1 MGVRRA
7 VDLAQGEME
16 KAGSN
21 PVFSMGPLIHNPRVL
36 NDFEKRGLAIL
47 DEGDLP
53 ASLSGAAV
61 IIRAHGISPQLETE
75 LKHRGARI
83 IDATCPKVKASQLKA
98 KKLIQSGYRLFLAG
112 ESGHGEII
120 GIQGWAAE
128 ACSLDRSAGPSC
140 IIAGSAAE
148 AERAAEALCREEPE
162 AKIAL
167 IGQTTISA
175 EEYRA
180 IGEGIKKYF
189 PGLEIIETI
198 CGATK
203 DRQEA
208 LRELLDQAGAII
220 VAGGKESSNTRRL
233 LAIAEA
239 SGKPC
244 VLAESAD
251 DIPAEFLDVKTIGLC
266 AGASTPDE
274 VIDEIERG
282 LAGL

>member
-7 VDLAQGEME
+7 VDLALGEME
-16 KAGSN
+16 KAGPG
-21 PVFSMGPLIHNPRVL
+21 PVFSIGPLIHNPRVL
-36 NDFEKRGLAIL
+36 EDFERRGLRIL
-47 DEGDLP
+47 DENKLP
-53 ASLSGAAV
+53 ASLSGAVV
-61 IIRAHGISPQLETE
+61 IIRAHGISPQLEAE
-75 LKHRGARI
+75 LKNRGARI
-83 IDATCPKVKASQLKA
+83 VDATCPKVKASQLKA

-120 GIQGWAAE
+120 GIQGWA
-128 ACSLDRSAGPSC
+128 RSAGAEAGGLC
-140 IIAGSAAE
+140 ITVGNAAE
-148 AERAAEALCREEPE
+148 SEHAAKALYREYPK
-162 AKIAL
+162 AKTAL

-203 DRQEA
+203 DRQDS
-208 LRELLDQAGAII
+208 LRELLGQVDAVI

-233 LAIAEA
+233 LGRAKAA
-239 SGKPC
+239 GKPC
-244 VLAESAD
+244 ALAESAK
-251 DIPAEFLDVKTIGLC
+251 DIPAEFFGLKTIGLC
-266 AGASTPDE
+266 AGASTPDT
-274 VIDEIERG
+274 VIDEIERE